1 VTVAGVVIDQRDPER
16 RYLPGH
22 PDAGR
27 TATSPFPAEPA
38 EEMVDLM
45 NSSRSYQANVASMSA
60 VKDMI
65 HRSIDILR

>member
-1 VTVAGVVIDQRDPER
+1 VSSIAVDRSDPER

-22 PDAGR
+22 PDADSDGYV
-27 TATSPFPAEPA
+27 AYPQINPA

-45 NSSRSYQANVASMSA
+45 SASRGYEANIAAISS

-65 HRSIDILR
+65 GRSLDLFK